1 MNRIA
6 LAFRTFFAL
15 LFSGKLDDELV
26 ADLGLKPKP
35 VPVAKPAAPPPPPKA
50 NASDG
55 ALQVLGILQRDSRL
69 LDFFLEDISA
79 YSDEQVGS
87 AARGVHTEVRPVLER
102 YFKFAPVIDGV
113 EGVFVTAPTKDA
125 TKVKF
130 IGNVPAAPPSGG
142 VLRHRGWQVTDVN
155 FPPLPNGTNI
165 KVLAPAELEV
175 E

>member
-26 ADLGLKPKP
+26 GELGLKPKP
-35 VPVAKPAAPPPPPKA
+35 APVTKPAAPVPPPRA

-55 ALQVLGILQRDSRL
+55 ALQVLSILQRDGRL
-69 LDFFLEDISA
+69 LDFFLEDIGA

-102 YFKFAPVIDGV
+102 YFRFAPVIDGV
-113 EGVFVTAPTKDA
+113 EGVFVTAPSKDP

-130 IGNVPAAPPSGG
+130 IGNVPAAPPPGG
-142 VLRHRGWQVTDVN
+142 ILRHRGWQVTEVN
-155 FPPLPNGTNI
+155 FPALPNGTNM